1 MTIEQVER
9 QKLTEQE
16 VEEKDELMA
25 EGFGEWKRRD
35 LLVRS
40 KQAFSYCCRSTAGR
54 LACCS
59 GYLTLLVR
67 VSVVVRLAE
76 LRGWLCGA
84 WLAQHFRDRC

>member
-1 MTIEQVER
+1 MRVHMLRAYAGPLLEKARGIKRTVDAKTGAVTIEQVER

-40 KQAFSYCCRSTAGR
+40 KQVFSY
-54 LACCS
+54 
-59 GYLTLLVR
+59 
-67 VSVVVRLAE
+67 
-76 LRGWLCGA
+76 
-84 WLAQHFRDRC
+84 

>member
-40 KQAFSYCCRSTAGR
+40 KQVFSY
-54 LACCS
+54 
-59 GYLTLLVR
+59 
-67 VSVVVRLAE
+67 
-76 LRGWLCGA
+76 
-84 WLAQHFRDRC
+84 